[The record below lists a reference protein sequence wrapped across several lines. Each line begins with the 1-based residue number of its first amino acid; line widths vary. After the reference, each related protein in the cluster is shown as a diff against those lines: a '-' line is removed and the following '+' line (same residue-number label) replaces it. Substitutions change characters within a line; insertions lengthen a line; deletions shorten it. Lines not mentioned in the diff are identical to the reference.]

1 MRAPFAALLILLATL
16 LLGMWLGGH
25 SASLPGPLRD
35 FARDDDLAVVDSAI
49 ERVHDDY
56 YRDVPK
62 SELADEAIRGMV
74 SGLDDRFSAY
84 FDPKEYAKFREQT
97 DARFS
102 GIGVSIQRIE
112 GRGLRV
118 VEVYGESPAREA
130 GLRKGDLIV
139 AADGKRLANRPEGA
153 ATGLIRGRAGTA

>member
-1 MRAPFAALLILLATL
+1 MRAPLAAVLVVLAALLGGI
-16 LLGMWLGGH
+16 WLGGH
-25 SASLPGPLRD
+25 SASLPGPLQD
-35 FARDDDLAVVDSAI
+35 FARDDDLAVVDAAI

-62 SELADEAIRGMV
+62 KELADEAIRGMV

-84 FDPKEYAKFREQT
+84 FDPKEYAKFREVT

-112 GRGLRV
+112 GRAKYSSISRATASRRLGAWRIRGLRV
-118 VEVYGESPAREA
+118 
-130 GLRKGDLIV
+130 
-139 AADGKRLANRPEGA
+139 AANTSRTTSWFSLS
-153 ATGLIRGRAGTA
+153 